1 MYWIGMD
8 VGSTCTKA
16 VALDE
21 GGNLVFYKVT
31 PTGWNCVETA
41 SALMEAMATQGVCRQ
56 DARVVATGYGRV
68 SIPFADKAVTE
79 ISCHGKGAAWLFG
92 ADAYLDIGCSV
103 MSPNRR
109 RMETLPKLME
119 EFDVEGVIDVT
130 LQTCTTYMIETR
142 AVRKLC
148 EGLHIP
154 YMSMETDYSQEDGGQ
169 IETRIAA
176 FIETLC

>member
-1 MYWIGMD
+1 
-8 VGSTCTKA
+8 
-16 VALDE
+16 
-21 GGNLVFYKVT
+21 
-31 PTGWNCVETA
+31 
-41 SALMEAMATQGVCRQ
+41 
-56 DARVVATGYGRV
+56 
-68 SIPFADKAVTE
+68 
-79 ISCHGKGAAWLFG
+79 
-92 ADAYLDIGCSV
+92 